1 MDSVTE
7 RSCAK
12 LNLSL
17 DVFARRE
24 DGYHDMKMVMCS
36 AGLCDTVT
44 VALRTD
50 AQTEVWTNFPW
61 LPRDGRN
68 LAVKAAEAFFEAVGE
83 EYPGAEIRIE
93 KKVPVGAGMAGGSA
107 NAAAVLRALNRLT
120 GAGLDRDK
128 LREIG
133 LRVGSDVPYCVSGG
147 MALAQGRGEILT
159 PLPPMPECSVVI
171 CKPSFSI
178 STGDLFRR
186 FDSRSPRNHPDTA
199 GLIAA
204 LEAGDLSG
212 VAVRMFNVFEEVLP
226 RNTPHIRSI
235 RSALLDAGALGAV
248 MTGTGS
254 AVFGVFDDS
263 ALARDAY
270 TSLSRSYRD
279 CFLTGVENGIFF

>member
-17 DVFARRE
+17 DVFSRRE
-24 DGYHDMKMVMCS
+24 DGYHDLKMVMCS

-44 VALRTD
+44 VTLRTD
-50 AQTEVWTNFPW
+50 ARTEVWTNFPW

-68 LAVKAAEAFFEAVGE
+68 HAVKAAEAFFDALGE
-83 EYPGAEIRIE
+83 KNPGVDIRIE

-107 NAAAVLRALNRLT
+107 NAAAVLRALNTLT
-120 GAGLDRDK
+120 GAGLSPER

-133 LRVGSDVPYCVSGG
+133 LQVGSDVPYCVSGG
-147 MALAQGRGEILT
+147 MALAQGRGEVLT
-159 PLPPMPECSVVI
+159 PLPPMPQCSILI

-186 FDSRSPRNHPDTA
+186 FDSRAPRNHPDTA
-199 GLIAA
+199 GLISA

-226 RNTPHIRSI
+226 RNTPHIRAI

-254 AVFGVFDDS
+254 AVFGVFDDR
-263 ALARDAY
+263 ALAEGAY
-270 TSLSRSYRD
+270 RSLSRNYRD
-279 CFLTGVENGIFF
+279 CFLTGIENEIFC